1 MYSNGRG
8 SNEFDKLNKKG
19 LDGGL
24 WVILKHIQFMDT
36 ALSGIILWSVCCPLR
51 SKRIKLKYCHS
62 EHFSKKNTLR
72 KLHLQNKHIES
83 IMNTAQKR
91 LESGAYHDKD
101 LKGFVKGRPKVKF

>member
-1 MYSNGRG
+1 M
-8 SNEFDKLNKKG
+8 KK
-19 LDGGL
+19 
-24 WVILKHIQFMDT
+24 ITLK
-36 ALSGIILWSVCCPLR
+36 
-51 SKRIKLKYCHS
+51 
-62 EHFSKKNTLR
+62 